1 MIPTNA
7 EMHIPP
13 SGILLILGGTAFLLK
28 AANFL
33 SVAMDEPA
41 LKVWSSCFFSR

>member
-1 MIPTNA
+1 MTNA

-13 SGILLILGGTAFLLK
+13 SGILFILGGTALLLK

-33 SVAMDEPA
+33 SVTTPVPPTGRS
-41 LKVWSSCFFSR
+41 LKVR